1 MKNRPIISIIVPV
14 YNVESY
20 LERCIESILN
30 QSFKEF
36 ELILVNDGSTDSCKD
51 ICNEYKKRDSRIVVV
66 NKKNEGV
73 SSARNL
79 GLDLAKGE
87 YIGFIDPDDFINKD
101 MYKILFDTIQ
111 ANNSDMVIC
120 DYYKVNEDDIN
131 KFRNLKCN
139 CENIKIKNL
148 NNLESIDNLFL
159 TGEKFIFAWN
169 KLYKRELFND
179 LRYEKGR
186 IYEDEYL
193 AHRILYKC
201 NKVSIIEAK
210 IYYYVQ
216 RKGSLI
222 NSPFTVRRF
231 DKVYA
236 IKDRVD
242 FLREKNLTYLEDK
255 AEKTFIDYFVW
266 NYFVAY
272 QRLENIESE
281 LKILKK
287 MFNRVFFKSLDN
299 KFISLKEKLTLVLL
313 YLSPKLYNK
322 LILNREL

>member
-1 MKNRPIISIIVPV
+1 MKNRPIISIIVPI

-169 KLYKRELFND
+169 KLYKRDLFSD
-179 LRYEKGR
+179 LRYEQGR
-186 IYEDEYL
+186 RYEDEYL

-201 NKVSIIEAK
+201 KKVSVIEVK
-210 IYYYVQ
+210 MYYYVQ
-216 RKGSLI
+216 RKGSI
-222 NSPFTVRRF
+222 VNSPFTVRKF

>member
-1 MKNRPIISIIVPV
+1 MKNRPIISIIVPI

-169 KLYKRELFND
+169 KLYKRDLFSD
-179 LRYEKGR
+179 LRYEQGR

-201 NKVSIIEAK
+201 KKVSVIEVK
-210 IYYYVQ
+210 MYYYVQ
-216 RKGSLI
+216 RKGSI
-222 NSPFTVRRF
+222 VNSPFTVRKF